1 MTPIP
6 LIATSDGLKLLLQA
20 IESAAEVFLDTEA
33 DSLHHYFEKTCL
45 LQFTI
50 PKRDSTDATHFLVD
64 PLAKLDLAPLFE
76 SLKHKLLVLHG
87 ADYDLRLLQT
97 DFKFMPG
104 EIFDTMLAARLA
116 GHTAVGLEALV
127 TRYAGQKLDHGSQK
141 ADWSQRPLPP
151 RLLDYAVNDTRFLPL
166 IVERLR
172 EELAALGRVE
182 WHRQQC
188 AQLIESASVSRVRD
202 HEDAWRIKGS
212 FTLDRQSLA
221 ILRELWKWRDAEARE
236 WDRPAFMVCHNE
248 RLLEWTAWARE
259 HKDEG
264 GRMRDEKKN
273 QEQENEGAGDRRAS
287 SNFILHPSSFIPPR
301 LPPRWRPSRV
311 KSLQEAFQRAWTLPE
326 SEWPERPPKN
336 RRPPYN
342 PEFNMR
348 MNRLRAARDAK
359 AREINLDPSL
369 LVPNAMLAA
378 VVTLNPQRLEDF
390 AGIERWLPWQTEVLG
405 KPFLETLQQP
415 L

>member
-1 MTPIP
+1 MTIPITTRDQLVP
-6 LIATSDGLKLLLQA
+6 LLAA
-20 IESAAEVFLDTEA
+20 IESATEVFLDTEA

-50 PKRDSTDATHFLVD
+50 PKRDSTDALHFLVD
-64 PLAKLDLAPLFE
+64 PLAKLDLTPLFE
-76 SLKHKLLVLHG
+76 SMKCKLLVLHG
-87 ADYDLRLLQT
+87 ADYDLRLFQT
-97 DFKFMPG
+97 DFKFTPG

-116 GHTAVGLEALV
+116 GHTAVGLDALV
-127 TRYAGQKLDHGSQK
+127 TRYVGQKLDHGSQK

-166 IVERLR
+166 IVQKLR
-172 EELAALGRVE
+172 EELAALGRSE

-202 HEDAWRIKGS
+202 TEDAWRIKGS
-212 FTLDRQSLA
+212 FGLDRQSLA

-259 HKDEG
+259 VNPEVRSQNPG
-264 GRMRDEKKN
+264 TRI
-273 QEQENEGAGDRRAS
+273 QEPE
-287 SNFILHPSSFIPPR
+287 SSFILPPK
-301 LPPRWRPSRV
+301 LPPRWRPSRMR
-311 KSLQEAFQRAWTLPE
+311 SLQQAFERAWKLPE
-326 SEWPERPPKN
+326 SEWPEHPPKN

-342 PEFNMR
+342 AEFSAR
-348 MNRLRAARDAK
+348 MDRLRAARDAK
-359 AREINLDPSL
+359 ARETNLDPSL

-378 VVTLNPQRLEDF
+378 VVSLNPQRLEDF

-405 KPFLETLQQP
+405 QSFLQAILPPFNAG
-415 L
+415 